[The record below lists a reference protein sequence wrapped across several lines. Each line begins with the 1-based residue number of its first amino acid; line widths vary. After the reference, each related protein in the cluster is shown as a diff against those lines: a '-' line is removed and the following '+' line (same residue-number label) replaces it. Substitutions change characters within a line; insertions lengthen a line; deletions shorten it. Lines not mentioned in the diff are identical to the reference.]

1 MHSLF
6 SGNKTFNTD
15 ISMWDVSNVTDMT
28 GMFANSIYNQPLNN
42 WNVSKVGSMNSMF
55 HSNYYFNQPL
65 NNWNVSNVVSMS
77 SMFEKCS
84 AFNGDISNWNVGKVT
99 IFHSMFNMWRVSP
112 IFNID
117 LSNWDVH
124 SCTNFGSMFYYC
136 NSFNKSYIS
145 HWNVSPSSYID
156 LMFGNTP
163 SYSYFTA
170 PYPPIVPA
178 SITPSTPNTLPPY
191 RPPTIPTNYKF
202 YNTSDLYTAVN
213 SYYQSNMEA
222 SLNTYGIVN
231 TWDVSSITNMNS
243 LFTSNGSFNY
253 DIFNWNVSNVTD
265 MGSMFQSTRTKYGQV
280 VVIFNRSLA
289 NWNVVNVTNMSYM
302 FASTQTLGSP
312 IINTIITPAGINIGG
327 WNVSNC
333 LNFSHMFFQTTNFT
347 SIAAAGLSNWQVL
360 PLSDSNGQ
368 VSSSGS
374 NITNMIAGT
383 PAFSSFNIITNS
395 LQLTSGWNTIG
406 FFNNIIITDTNSII
420 QPNSIYSFDNNK
432 FTSPVNINSIIGGKS
447 YYIKSKSNNSISYKK
462 TSSVPSNL
470 INLTVGLNFIVV
482 PTTFIYVDTS
492 NIIISIVPSV
502 TSNTLVQNTGYW
514 IKAKTSGTITKV

>member
-1 MHSLF
+1 
-6 SGNKTFNTD
+6 
-15 ISMWDVSNVTDMT
+15 
-28 GMFANSIYNQPLNN
+28 
-42 WNVSKVGSMNSMF
+42 
-55 HSNYYFNQPL
+55 
-65 NNWNVSNVVSMS
+65 
-77 SMFEKCS
+77 
-84 AFNGDISNWNVGKVT
+84 
-99 IFHSMFNMWRVSP
+99 
-112 IFNID
+112 
-117 LSNWDVH
+117 
-124 SCTNFGSMFYYC
+124 
-136 NSFNKSYIS
+136 
-145 HWNVSPSSYID
+145 
-156 LMFGNTP
+156 
-163 SYSYFTA
+163 
-170 PYPPIVPA
+170 
-178 SITPSTPNTLPPY
+178 
-191 RPPTIPTNYKF
+191 
-202 YNTSDLYTAVN
+202 
-213 SYYQSNMEA
+213 MEA